1 MKLYTESGWV
11 NWDYI
16 LSLPSAFIMVVGARG
31 TGKTYGIFKKLINE
45 KKPFIYVR
53 RLQSQLDIS
62 KSESGNPF
70 RKLNADMGF
79 EIMPRPRSKMCEF
92 RHESGQGEIV
102 SLGVALST
110 VATIRGFDFSGYD
123 YIIYDEC
130 IPMIGEKPIKDEFN
144 AFLNL
149 YETVNRNRELEG
161 QAPVKCIMLGN
172 ANQLANPYFS
182 GWHFTKIALK
192 MIRGGQMVYTTN
204 DKTRTIILLTNSPIS
219 SAKRQTSLYQN
230 ANDGFL
236 TMALDNAFRTD
247 ETIIA
252 SKPLQEYNHVVS
264 VGEIGIYRHKSNR
277 EYYVSSVT
285 QKQPYYEDYGMGL
298 KMFQSDFIL
307 LRSLYMSG
315 KRFVFE
321 SYENEILFRNYIK
334 IS

>member
-1 MKLYTESGWV
+1 
-11 NWDYI
+11 
-16 LSLPSAFIMVVGARG
+16 
-31 TGKTYGIFKKLINE
+31 
-45 KKPFIYVR
+45 
-53 RLQSQLDIS
+53 
-62 KSESGNPF
+62 
-70 RKLNADMGF
+70 
-79 EIMPRPRSKMCEF
+79 
-92 RHESGQGEIV
+92 
-102 SLGVALST
+102 
-110 VATIRGFDFSGYD
+110 
-123 YIIYDEC
+123 
-130 IPMIGEKPIKDEFN
+130 
-144 AFLNL
+144 
-149 YETVNRNRELEG
+149 
-161 QAPVKCIMLGN
+161 
-172 ANQLANPYFS
+172 
-182 GWHFTKIALK
+182 

-219 SAKRQTSLYQN
+219 TAKRQTSLYQN

-264 VGEIGIYRHKSNR
+264 VGEIGIYRHKSSR
-277 EYYVSSVT
+277 EYYVSSVI